1 MATFYNQA
9 TLSYNGN
16 TTTSNIT
23 TGELVEVLSAKKHAI
38 LPDYVA
44 GDTPT
49 YIVTIVNSGNVPFT
63 DLTVTDDLGAYQNA
77 GRTLTPL
84 TYVDGS
90 MKYYVNGTLQAA
102 PAITAKDGDALTVTG
117 INVPANG
124 NAAIAYQTAVNQ
136 FAPLATGST
145 ITNTARIS
153 GTGLTNDLVATEQI
167 TAADTAMLTIS
178 KSVSPTTVSEN
189 GQLTYTFVIQN
200 NGNTP
205 ATAADDVVVTDTFNP
220 VLDPVTVTFN
230 GTTWTSPANY
240 TYDNTTGEFAS
251 VAGQITVPAATYT
264 RDATTGSLI
273 INPGVS
279 VLTISG
285 TV

>member
-23 TGELVEVLSAKKHAI
+23 TGELVEVLSAKKHAV

-44 GDTPT
+44 GDAVT
-49 YIVTIVNSGNVPFT
+49 YIITIVNSGNVPFT
-63 DLTVTDDLGAYQNA
+63 NLTVNDNLGAYTDA

-90 MKYYVNGTLQAA
+90 IKYYINGTLQAA
-102 PAITAKDGDALTVTG
+102 PAVTKENGLTVTG
-117 INVPANG
+117 ISVPVNG
-124 NAAIAYQTAVNQ
+124 NAAVVYQTAVNQ
-136 FAPLATGST
+136 FAPLESGST
-145 ITNTARIS
+145 ITNTATIS
-153 GTGLTNDLVATEQI
+153 GPEVTNNLIATEQI
-167 TAADTAMLTIS
+167 NAADMAMLTIS

-205 ATAADDVVVTDTFNP
+205 ATAADNVVVTDTFNP
-220 VLDPVTVTFN
+220 VLDPITVSFN
-230 GTTWTSPANY
+230 GTIWTSPTNY
-240 TYDNTTGEFAS
+240 TYNTTTGEFAS

-264 RDATTGSLI
+264 RDATTGSLV

>member
-23 TGELVEVLSAKKHAI
+23 TGELVEVLSAKKRAV

-44 GDTPT
+44 GDAVT

-63 DLTVTDDLGAYQNA
+63 DLTLTDDLGAYTSTS
-77 GRTLTPL
+77 RTLVPL

-90 MKYYVNGTLQAA
+90 VKYYINGILQA
-102 PAITAKDGDALTVTG
+102 PPTLTAAGNLTITG
-117 INVPANG
+117 ITVPANG
-124 NAAIAYQTAVNQ
+124 NAAIVYQTAVNQ
-136 FAPLATGST
+136 FAPLSSGSS
-145 ITNTARIS
+145 ITNTAKIS
-153 GTGLTNDLVATEQI
+153 GAGLTNDLVATEQI

-205 ATAADDVVVTDTFNP
+205 ATAADNVVVTDTFNP
-220 VLDPVTVTFN
+220 ILDPITVTFN
-230 GTTWTSPANY
+230 GTVLTEPTNY
-240 TYDNTTGEFAS
+240 TYDKTTGQFTS

-264 RDATTGSLI
+264 RDATTESLI

-279 VLTISG
+279 ILTISG

>member
-23 TGELVEVLSAKKHAI
+23 TGELVEVLSAKKHAV

-44 GDTPT
+44 GDAVT
-49 YIVTIVNSGNVPFT
+49 YIITIVNSGNVPFT
-63 DLTVTDDLGAYQNA
+63 NLTVNDNLGAYTDA

-90 MKYYVNGTLQAA
+90 IKYYINGTLQAA
-102 PAITAKDGDALTVTG
+102 PAVTKENGLTVTG
-117 INVPANG
+117 ISVPVNG
-124 NAAIAYQTAVNQ
+124 NAAVVYQTAVNQ
-136 FAPLATGST
+136 FAPLESGST
-145 ITNTARIS
+145 ITNTATIS
-153 GTGLTNDLVATEQI
+153 GSEVTNNLIATEQI
-167 TAADTAMLTIS
+167 NAADMAMLTIS

-205 ATAADDVVVTDTFNP
+205 ATAADNVVVTDTFNP
-220 VLDPVTVTFN
+220 VLDPITVSFN
-230 GTTWTSPANY
+230 GTIWTSPTNY
-240 TYDNTTGEFAS
+240 TYNTTTGEFAS

-264 RDATTGSLI
+264 RDATTGSLV

>member
-1 MATFYNQA
+1 MCI
-9 TLSYNGN
+9 
-16 TTTSNIT
+16 TSR
-23 TGELVEVLSAKKHAI
+23 
-38 LPDYVA
+38 
-44 GDTPT
+44 
-49 YIVTIVNSGNVPFT
+49 SGPGPFT
-63 DLTVTDDLGAYQNA
+63 DLTLTDDLGAYTNT
-77 GRTLTPL
+77 GRTLVPL
-84 TYVDGS
+84 TYVNS
-90 MKYYVNGTLQAA
+90 SLKYYINGILQAT
-102 PAITAKDGDALTVTG
+102 PAITAADNLTVTG
-117 INVPANG
+117 ISVPANG
-124 NAAIAYQTAVNQ
+124 NAAIVYQTAVNQ
-136 FAPLATGST
+136 FAPLASGSS

-153 GTGLTNDLVATEQI
+153 GANLTNDLLATEQI

-205 ATAADDVVVTDTFNP
+205 ATAADTVVVTDTFNP
-220 VLDPVTVTFN
+220 VLDPLTVTFN
-230 GTTWTSPANY
+230 GTAWTAPTNY
-240 TYDNTTGEFAS
+240 TYDKTIGAFAS

-264 RDATTGSLI
+264 RDPVTESLI

>member
-23 TGELVEVLSAKKHAI
+23 TGELVEVLSAKKHAV

-44 GDTPT
+44 GDAAT
-49 YIVTIVNSGNVPFT
+49 YIVTIVNSGTVPFT
-63 DLTVTDDLGAYQNA
+63 DLTLTDDLGAYTNT
-77 GRTLTPL
+77 GRTLVPL
-84 TYVDGS
+84 TYVNS
-90 MKYYVNGTLQAA
+90 SLKYYINGILQAT
-102 PAITAKDGDALTVTG
+102 PAITAADNLTVTG
-117 INVPANG
+117 ISVPANG
-124 NAAIAYQTAVNQ
+124 NAAIVYQTAVNQ
-136 FAPLATGST
+136 FAPLASGSS

-153 GTGLTNDLVATEQI
+153 GANLTNDLLATEQI

-205 ATAADDVVVTDTFNP
+205 ATAADTVVVTDTFNP
-220 VLDPVTVTFN
+220 VLDPITVTFN
-230 GTTWTSPANY
+230 GTAWTAPTNY
-240 TYDNTTGEFAS
+240 TYDKTTGAFAS

-264 RDATTGSLI
+264 RDPVTESLI

-279 VLTISG
+279 ILTISG

>member
-23 TGELVEVLSAKKHAI
+23 TGELVEVLSAKKHAV

-44 GDTPT
+44 GDSVT
-49 YIVTIVNSGNVPFT
+49 YIVTVVNSGTVPFT
-63 DLTVTDDLGAYQNA
+63 DLTITDDLGKYTYS
-77 GRTLTPL
+77 GREVTPL

-90 MKYYVNGTLQAA
+90 IKYYVNGLLQPTPAVTAA
-102 PAITAKDGDALTVTG
+102 DDLTVTG
-117 INVPANG
+117 FSVPTNG
-124 NAAIAYQTAVNQ
+124 NAAIVYQAAVNQ
-136 FAPLATGST
+136 FAPLATGSV
-145 ITNTARIS
+145 ISNTATIS
-153 GTGLTNDLVATEQI
+153 GASLTNNLTATEQI

-205 ATAADDVVVTDTFNP
+205 ATAADNVVVTDTFNP
-220 VLDPVTVTFN
+220 ILDPITVTFN
-230 GTTWTSPANY
+230 GTAWASPTNY
-240 TYDNTTGEFAS
+240 TYDTTTGEFAS

-264 RDATTGSLI
+264 RDAATGSLI

-279 VLTISG
+279 ILTITG

>member
-23 TGELVEVLSAKKHAI
+23 TGELVEVLSAKKHAV

-49 YIVTIVNSGNVPFT
+49 YIITVVNSGNVPFT
-63 DLTVTDDLGAYQNA
+63 DLTVTDDLGAYTTT
-77 GRTLTPL
+77 GRTLIPL

-90 MKYYVNGTLQAA
+90 VKYYINGTLQPA
-102 PAITAKDGDALTVTG
+102 PAVTTTGGFTVTG
-117 INVPANG
+117 ISVPANG
-124 NAAIAYQTAVNQ
+124 NAAIVYQTAVNQ
-136 FAPLATGST
+136 FAPLATGSV
-145 ITNTARIS
+145 ITNTARVS
-153 GTGLTNDLVATEQI
+153 GTGLTNDLIATEQI
-167 TAADTAMLTIS
+167 TAAETAMLTIS

-200 NGNTP
+200 NGNTA
-205 ATAADDVVVTDTFNP
+205 ATAADNVIVSDTFNP
-220 VLDPVTVTFN
+220 VLNPITVTFN

-240 TYDNTTGEFAS
+240 TYDTTTGEFAS
-251 VAGQITVPAATYT
+251 IAGQITVPAATYT
-264 RDATTGSLI
+264 RDTATESLI

>member
-23 TGELVEVLSAKKHAI
+23 TGELVEVLSAKKHAV

-44 GDTPT
+44 GDAVT
-49 YIVTIVNSGNVPFT
+49 YIITIVNSGNVPFT
-63 DLTVTDDLGAYQNA
+63 NLTVNDNLGAYTDT

-90 MKYYVNGTLQAA
+90 IKYYINGTLQAA
-102 PAITAKDGDALTVTG
+102 PAVTKENGLTVTG
-117 INVPANG
+117 ISVPANG
-124 NAAIAYQTAVNQ
+124 NAAIVYQTAVNQ
-136 FAPLATGST
+136 FAPLASGSS
-145 ITNTARIS
+145 ITNTATIS
-153 GTGLTNDLVATEQI
+153 GPEVTNNLIATEQI
-167 TAADTAMLTIS
+167 NAADMAMLTIS

-205 ATAADDVVVTDTFNP
+205 ATAADNVVVTDTFNP
-220 VLDPVTVTFN
+220 VLDPITVNFN
-230 GTTWTSPANY
+230 GTIWTSPTNY
-240 TYDNTTGEFAS
+240 TYNTTTGEFAS

-264 RDATTGSLI
+264 RDATTGSLV

>member
-23 TGELVEVLSAKKHAI
+23 TGELVEVLSAKKHAV

-44 GDTPT
+44 GDTVT
-49 YIVTIVNSGNVPFT
+49 YIVTIVNSGNVPFN
-63 DLTVTDDLGAYQNA
+63 DLTVTDDLGAYTNA

-90 MKYYVNGTLQAA
+90 IKYYVNGTLQAA
-102 PAITAKDGDALTVTG
+102 PAITAENGLTVTG
-117 INVPANG
+117 VSVPANG
-124 NAAIAYQTAVNQ
+124 NAAIVYETAVNQ
-136 FAPLATGST
+136 FAPLASGST
-145 ITNTARIS
+145 ITNTATIS
-153 GTGLTNDLVATEQI
+153 GAGLTNNLVATEQI
-167 TAADTAMLTIS
+167 NATDMAMLTIS

-205 ATAADDVVVTDTFNP
+205 ATAADNVVVTDTFNP
-220 VLDPVTVTFN
+220 ILDPITVTFN
-230 GTTWTSPANY
+230 GTAWTSPANY
-240 TYDNTTGEFAS
+240 TYNTATGEFAS

-264 RDATTGSLI
+264 RDATTGSLV

-279 VLTISG
+279 ILTISG

>member
-23 TGELVEVLSAKKHAI
+23 TGELVEVLSAKKHAV

-44 GDTPT
+44 GDTAT

-63 DLTVTDDLGAYQNA
+63 DLTVTDDLGAYTNS

-84 TYVDGS
+84 TYMDGS
-90 MKYYVNGTLQAA
+90 IKYYVNGTLQPA
-102 PAITAKDGDALTVTG
+102 PAVTAENGLTVTG
-117 INVPANG
+117 ISVPANG
-124 NAAIAYQTAVNQ
+124 NTALVYQTGINQ
-136 FAPLATGST
+136 FAPLASGST
-145 ITNTARIS
+145 ITNTARVS
-153 GTGLTNDLVATEQI
+153 GAGLTNDLVATERI
-167 TAADTAMLTIS
+167 AAADTAMLTIS

-205 ATAADDVVVTDTFNP
+205 ATAADNVIVTDTFNP
-220 VLDPVTVTFN
+220 ILDPITVTFN
-230 GTTWTSPANY
+230 DTAWTSPTNY
-240 TYDNTTGEFAS
+240 TYNATTGEFAS

-264 RDATTGSLI
+264 RDATTGSI
-273 INPGVS
+273 VINPGVS

>member
-23 TGELVEVLSAKKHAI
+23 TGELVEVLSARKHAV

-44 GDTPT
+44 GDAVT

-63 DLTVTDDLGAYQNA
+63 DLTVADDLGAYTDA

-90 MKYYVNGTLQAA
+90 IKYYVNGTLQAA
-102 PAITAKDGDALTVTG
+102 PAIKTENGFTVTG
-117 INVPANG
+117 ISVPANG
-124 NAAIAYQTAVNQ
+124 NAAIVYQAAVNQ
-136 FAPLATGST
+136 FAPLASGST
-145 ITNTARIS
+145 ITNTATIS
-153 GTGLTNDLVATEQI
+153 GAGLTNDLTATEQI
-167 TAADTAMLTIS
+167 NAADMAMLTIS

-205 ATAADDVVVTDTFNP
+205 ATVADNVVVTDTFNP
-220 VLDPVTVTFN
+220 VLDPITVTFN
-230 GTTWTSPANY
+230 GTTWTSPTNY
-240 TYDNTTGEFAS
+240 TYDTATGEFAS

-264 RDATTGSLI
+264 RDAATGSLI

-279 VLTISG
+279 VLTITG